1 MISIFPLRKMA
12 TPFSASLLAI
22 FLNGCTSF
30 SPDGGF
36 DTVRQTAQQRLSQ
49 PTRWSRSAS
58 DTDGI
63 TKEVHSLLGKRLS
76 ADAAVQIALINNHTL
91 QAAYNELGLA
101 EAELV
106 QASRLPNPGLSFSR
120 THSGDDIKIERSLS
134 VSIMRLLTMP
144 TATRIES
151 LRFEQTKLRLA
162 EQMLHTAALT
172 RKAYYQAIAASQ
184 GEHYQEQ
191 VLQAADLAREL
202 AARMAARGNFS
213 QLDAAREQA
222 FLLDSEARLTRARIV
237 SIEARENLLRLLG
250 LGSADP
256 ALQLPAQL
264 PALPAQAPLLADAE
278 RSAMQQR
285 LDVQAAR
292 QELAALQN
300 TLGLSKATRFVNV
313 LDLGYV
319 RNSESAKAAETGYQI
334 SLEIPLF
341 DWGEARVARAEAR
354 YMQAAQQLA
363 ATAIQAQSEV
373 RSAYAI
379 AQHTYRMARQ
389 YQDVTL
395 PLRKRIA
402 DETLLRYNGML
413 VSVFELLADAR
424 DQAAAVSAAID
435 AARDYWSADC
445 DLQLA
450 LGGSLAWTV
459 QQQTQQPTPSITLSE
474 TRHD

>member
-12 TPFSASLLAI
+12 APLLVPLLAAL
-22 FLNGCTSF
+22 LNGCTSF
-30 SPDGGF
+30 SADGGF

-58 DTDGI
+58 DADSI
-63 TKEVHSLLGKRLS
+63 TQEVHNLLGNPLS
-76 ADAAVQIALINNHTL
+76 ADAAVQIALINNRTL

-101 EAELV
+101 EAALV

-134 VSIMRLLTMP
+134 ISIMRLLTMP
-144 TATRIES
+144 TATRIEN

-162 EQMLHTAALT
+162 EQMLRTAALT

-184 GEHYQEQ
+184 SEHYQQQ
-191 VLQAADLAREL
+191 VQQAADLSHEL
-202 AARMAARGNFS
+202 ASRMAARGNFS

-222 FLLDSEARLTRARIV
+222 FQLDSEARLTRARIA
-237 SIEARENLLRLLG
+237 SIEARESLLRLLG
-250 LGSADP
+250 LSSNDP

-264 PALPAQAPLLADAE
+264 PALPPQAPLLADAE

-292 QELAALQN
+292 QDLAALQN
-300 TLGLSKATRFVNV
+300 TLGLSKTTRFVNV

-341 DWGEARVARAEAR
+341 DWGEARVASAEAR

-379 AQHTYRMARQ
+379 AQHSYRLARQ
-389 YQDVTL
+389 YQDVAL

-413 VSVFELLADAR
+413 VSVFDLLADAR
-424 DQAAAVSAAID
+424 EQAATVNAAID

-450 LGGSLAWTV
+450 LGGSLTWTV
-459 QQQTQQPTPSITLSE
+459 QQQTQQASTISSSGI
-474 TRHD
+474 RHD